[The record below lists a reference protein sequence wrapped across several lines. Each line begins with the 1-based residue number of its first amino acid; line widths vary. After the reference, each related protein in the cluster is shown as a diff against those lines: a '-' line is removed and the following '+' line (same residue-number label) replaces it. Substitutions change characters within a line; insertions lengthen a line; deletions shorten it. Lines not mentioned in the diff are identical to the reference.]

1 MGNDEC
7 KLLGDF
13 FGAIIQV
20 FLAVVCFASLLV
32 KWQLEK
38 PKRSSEVFLLDS
50 SKQGFSGVCAHVT
63 AILVSTIANSKTDP
77 DKANECA
84 WYFVV
89 FMVDTTL
96 GVFLAWSFLRLV
108 QYVAG
113 RYEYAVLRDTGD
125 YGQHSAEGAHELPH
139 AQLSPG
145 STTIQYRTWAIQM
158 VAWCI
163 ITVTARITCG
173 SIVIASRALFLHVA
187 EQVAKPF
194 DGQPRLM
201 LAVVMIACPV
211 GMNMIQLWIQDTFLK
226 KAPEDASSVAPY
238 DAPYSETLIDNQK
251 RTDCEDPDDGS
262 ERGY

>member
-1 MGNDEC
+1 MGAALCDMGNDGEC

-96 GVFLAWSFLRLV
+96 GVSRLLCAPSLVQLFVACCLSCPMQVFLAWSFLRLV

-113 RYEYAVLRDTGD
+113 RYEYAVL
-125 YGQHSAEGAHELPH
+125 
-139 AQLSPG
+139 
-145 STTIQYRTWAIQM
+145 
-158 VAWCI
+158 
-163 ITVTARITCG
+163 
-173 SIVIASRALFLHVA
+173 
-187 EQVAKPF
+187 
-194 DGQPRLM
+194 
-201 LAVVMIACPV
+201 
-211 GMNMIQLWIQDTFLK
+211 
-226 KAPEDASSVAPY
+226 
-238 DAPYSETLIDNQK
+238 
-251 RTDCEDPDDGS
+251 
-262 ERGY
+262 